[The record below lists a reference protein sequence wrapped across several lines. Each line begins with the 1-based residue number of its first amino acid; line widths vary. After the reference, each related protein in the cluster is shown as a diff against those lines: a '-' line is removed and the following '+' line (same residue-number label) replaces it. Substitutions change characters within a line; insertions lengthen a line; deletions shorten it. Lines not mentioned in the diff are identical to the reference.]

1 MPGSGG
7 VGAVIALAFAAF
19 WLAVVVFAGAAAETA
34 VDEAMEGGAL
44 LDMAVE
50 TETMVFAATTAADI
64 FAAAEPF
71 LEFLEDVV
79 EFAGAAEAGFEGG
92 FAEEGALEE
101 TLEAAFDGALEGAFE
116 GALDPACD
124 GALEGA
130 FEGGFAEAAV
140 FVTVFDEV
148 PLTFIFVSTTTISL
162 PLAAVSEPA
171 TFMPS

>member
-34 VDEAMEGGAL
+34 VDEAIEGGAL

-101 TLEAAFDGALEGAFE
+101 TLEAALEGAFD
-116 GALDPACD
+116 GALDPACE

-171 TFMPS
+171 TFMPSRG